1 MHNNPKDEK
10 VEKVKEDLEN
20 KKEDKDTEK
29 DFDFNFENEQE
40 NPTNLEIESLM
51 KEKEELSKELEDLKD
66 KLARMA
72 AEYDNYRKRTAKE
85 KEGIYTDAC
94 ADVLK
99 ELLPVKDNL
108 ERAVEVDGKLEDLKT
123 GVNMTIRQFKDG
135 LEKLGVDEIVTDGEF
150 DPKYHNAVMHIE
162 DKEYDKN
169 VIVEV
174 FQKGYKKGNKI
185 LRYSMVKVAN

>member
-10 VEKVKEDLEN
+10 IEKKEENIEN
-20 KKEDKDTEK
+20 KKEDKNTDN
-29 DFDFNFENEQE
+29 DFDFNFENDEQD
-40 NPTNLEIESLM
+40 PINLEMETLK

-66 KLARMA
+66 RLARMA

-94 ADVLK
+94 EDVLK

-108 ERAVEVDGKLEDLKT
+108 ERAVEIDGKLEDLKT
-123 GVNMTIRQFKDG
+123 GVNMTIRQFKDA
-135 LEKLGVDEIVTDGEF
+135 LEKLGVEEIVADGEF

-162 DKEYDKN
+162 DKECDKN
-169 VIVEV
+169 MIVEV